1 MRADLHIHSNYS
13 DGSSSPAE
21 IFSQAVEKE
30 IGIISITDHDT
41 VDHLQTCREEAAK
54 TGITFIPGAEFSTS
68 HEERDVHILG
78 YALDGKDPALL
89 GYLEKVRTRRVERAY
104 RILELLG
111 EQGVDIPREEIDR
124 LPPRSIISRPLIARL
139 MVKYNYVRTIDEAF
153 VRFLA
158 TGSKAFVPYSLDS
171 PSRMVELINRCGG
184 ISVLAHPSL
193 EEFETLAPDLV
204 RVGLMGVEVFRPQIQ
219 DSDRYEISY
228 MAEQMGLV
236 LTGGSDW
243 HFDMKPR
250 VFGDFS
256 IDEDKIRPFLELVRQ
271 RQ

>member
-13 DGSSSPAE
+13 DGIHSPAE
-21 IFSQAVEKE
+21 IFSQAAEQG
-30 IGIISITDHDT
+30 IGILSITDHDT
-41 VDHLQTCREEAAK
+41 VDHLQPCREEAAK
-54 TGITFIPGAEFSTS
+54 TGITFISGVEFSTS

-78 YALDGKDPALL
+78 YALDDKDPVLL
-89 GYLEKVRTRRVERAY
+89 EYLEKVRLCRVERAY

-111 EQGVDIPREEIDR
+111 EQGVNIPREEIDQ
-124 LPPRSIISRPLIARL
+124 LPARSIISRPLIARL
-139 MVKYNYVRTIDEAF
+139 MVKYKFVRTIDEAF
-153 VRFLA
+153 VRFLR

-171 PSRMVELINRCGG
+171 PARMVELINRCDG

-193 EEFETLAPDLV
+193 EEFETLAPELC
-204 RVGLMGVEVFRPQIQ
+204 RAGLMGVEVFRPQIQ
-219 DSDRYEISY
+219 ESDRYEISY

-243 HFDMKPR
+243 HYNMKPR
-250 VFGDFS
+250 VFGDFT
-256 IDEDKIRPFLELVRQ
+256 IDEVKIRPFLELVKQ